1 MRGNGNSF
9 WCDLP
14 IRLTVCVRAGEGKG
28 SNAALGT
35 WEPGTLSRAC
45 VQSSASSLELVRLG
59 FGLASLDRQEKE
71 EKEKQETEIRIDWCM
86 LYTSKEYMCK
96 PKQ

>member
-9 WCDLP
+9 WCDLL
-14 IRLTVCVRAGEGKG
+14 IRLTVCACGGRKQRGARH
-28 SNAALGT
+28 L
-35 WEPGTLSRAC
+35 EPGTLSLAC
-45 VQSSASSLELVRLG
+45 VRSSARSLELVRLG
-59 FGLASLDRQEKE
+59 FVLASLDRQEKE
-71 EKEKQETEIRIDWCM
+71 EKEKQDTEIRIDWCM